1 MCVIVLQFYLFATRK
16 SIVMKTDIIS
26 TRVDYRMKTEFT
38 HVCEEIGLSPSQAI
52 KLFAKAVINYG
63 GIPFEL
69 KTKQPNRITVQ
80 AIQELEEGKGHTVK
94 GTLELFDDL
103 QIKLKNA

>member
-1 MCVIVLQFYLFATRK
+1 
-16 SIVMKTDIIS
+16 MKTDIIS
-26 TRVDYRMKTEFT
+26 TRIDHDMKTEFS

-69 KTKQPNRITVQ
+69 KVKQPNPITIQ
-80 AIQELEEGKGHTVK
+80 AIQELEKGNGHTADN
-94 GTLELFDDL
+94 TTELFNDL
-103 QIKLKNA
+103 KAKLNNA

>member
-1 MCVIVLQFYLFATRK
+1 
-16 SIVMKTDIIS
+16 MKTDIIS
-26 TRVDYRMKTEFT
+26 TRVDHSMKTEFT

-69 KTKQPNRITVQ
+69 KTKQPNMITVQ
-80 AIQELEEGKGHTVK
+80 AIQELEERKGHKVRDTS
-94 GTLELFDDL
+94 ELFNDL
-103 QIKLKNA
+103 QVKLKNA

>member
-1 MCVIVLQFYLFATRK
+1 
-16 SIVMKTDIIS
+16 MKTDTIS
-26 TRVDYRMKTEFT
+26 TRIDHAMKMEFT

-69 KTKQPNRITVQ
+69 KTKQPNKITVQ
-80 AIQELEEGKGHTVK
+80 AIKELEAGKGHKASNTS
-94 GTLELFDDL
+94 ELFNEL
-103 QIKLKNA
+103 